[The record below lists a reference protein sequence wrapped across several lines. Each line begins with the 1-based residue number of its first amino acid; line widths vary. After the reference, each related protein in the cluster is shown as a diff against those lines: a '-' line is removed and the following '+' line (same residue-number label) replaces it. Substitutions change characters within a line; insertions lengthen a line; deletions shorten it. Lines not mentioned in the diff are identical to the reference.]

1 MKVPQAQGSFGIPDH
16 MKPEVVFA
24 KKPREDDDQ
33 PGPRPGEVQEMID
46 EGFSVKKE
54 EAAVVDLGP
63 VAALTKLGIEF
74 TPEDYMINFRKGSL
88 EKRIKIGF
96 DPVERKPIFATIR
109 TLTPSEYDSLDE
121 CVAEE
126 ISPLTVTNNGI
137 ENRRSAWTVAFA
149 LVAINDR
156 LIVKPVTKEDTELK
170 LTTVDWKATAK
181 IRKKA
186 VNDLSTHIVNKIL
199 DIYRQ
204 FDFNVRL
211 IMTDPESSFLEKP

>member
-1 MKVPQAQGSFGIPDH
+1 MKVPATQGSFGIPDH

-24 KKPREDDDQ
+24 KKERDEEAA
-33 PGPRPGEVQEMID
+33 GPRPGEVQEMID

-54 EAAVVDLGP
+54 EPVVELGP
-63 VAALTKLGIEF
+63 VAALAKLGIVF

-109 TLTPSEYDSLDE
+109 TLTPLEYDSLDE

-170 LTTVDWKATAK
+170 LTTVDWKASAK

-199 DIYRQ
+199 DIYRV
-204 FDFNVRL
+204 FDLNVRL
-211 IMTDPESSFLEKP
+211 IMNDPESSFLEKP